1 VGSPAGVCD
10 TSVRIEDLGQI
21 GLGLLNELLELDH
34 LANLL
39 VSKHLILLVSV
50 DSETGRVIATVF
62 EAGEACWGGTQISI
76 WELSGHGQAVRAG
89 QEQELT
95 IDEGVED
102 VFPVS
107 LHQVVDVS
115 ENSTERGELALE
127 VLRRCCGRWHREVE
141 VLLTSLVPGGSEGS
155 SEEG

>member
-1 VGSPAGVCD
+1 MGVAVEAGWGAVGSPAGVCD

-21 GLGLLNELLELDH
+21 RLGLLNQLLQLDH
-34 LANLL
+34 LADLL

-50 DSETGRVIATVF
+50 DGETGRVIATVF
-62 EAGEACWGGTQISI
+62 EAGEACGGDTIQYS
-76 WELSGHGQAVRAG
+76 LVASGHGQAVRAG

-115 ENSTERGELALE
+115 ENSTEKGMLAFE
-127 VLRRCCGRWHREVE
+127 LRRSCCCRW
-141 VLLTSLVPGGSEGS
+141 GIAKWFC
-155 SEEG
+155 